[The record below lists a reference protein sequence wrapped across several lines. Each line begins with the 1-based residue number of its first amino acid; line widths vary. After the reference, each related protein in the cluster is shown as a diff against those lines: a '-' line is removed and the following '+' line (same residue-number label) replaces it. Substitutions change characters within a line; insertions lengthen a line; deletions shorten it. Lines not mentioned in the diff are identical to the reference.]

1 VKGDAAVGAGHADR
15 LYHFAPSL
23 VHRLRPECKL
33 VAALAFVLVVVLTPR
48 DQFWAFGGY
57 AVLLAAVVAV
67 ARIPPGL
74 IARRMLVEVPFVLF
88 AVAMPFVARG
98 ERVDVIGVAVS
109 VEGLYG
115 AWNVLAKAT
124 LGVVCSILLAATT
137 EFRDLL
143 VGLQRL
149 RMPQLLVQIM
159 TFMVRYGDVVTDEM
173 RRMRIARESRG
184 FVARDLRQLPV
195 VARSAGALFIRC
207 FERGERV
214 HLAMLSRGYD
224 GRLRAVGH
232 PAASVGQWTR
242 ALALPVAALL
252 VAIIAGVAQW

>member
-1 VKGDAAVGAGHADR
+1 VGAGHVDR
-15 LYHFAPSL
+15 LYHAAPSP

-48 DQFWAFGGY
+48 EEFLVFGGY
-57 AVLLAAVVAV
+57 AVLLAAVAAA
-67 ARIPPGL
+67 ARIPAGL
-74 IARRMLVEVPFVLF
+74 VARRMLVEVPFVLF
-88 AVAMPFVARG
+88 AVAMPFIARG
-98 ERVDVIGVAVS
+98 ERVDVLGVAVS
-109 VEGLYG
+109 VEGMYG

-159 TFMVRYGDVVTDEM
+159 TFMVRYSDVVADEM

-184 FVARDLRQLPV
+184 FVARDLRQLSV

-207 FERGERV
+207 YERGERV

-224 GRLRAVGH
+224 GRLPASSSA
-232 PAASVGQWTR
+232 AASTGQWTR
-242 ALALPVAALL
+242 ALTLPAVALL
-252 VAIIAGVAQW
+252 VAAVGGVASW